1 MAWPNAAAMLRT
13 PQPNDWHAAH
23 SLSTQLPIHRASATA
38 MSDWSYG
45 YVSEIDYT
53 YGYYPELAPL
63 RLRLAMLS
71 KQQASPQGSRQGR
84 PLRYLELGFGQGL
97 SLNFHAAAGEGEFW
111 GVDFN
116 PTHTANARVLADASG
131 ADLRLTDDDFAEF
144 ARRDDLPE
152 FDVITL
158 HGIWSWIS
166 EENRQG
172 LADFFRRKLAVGG
185 VVYLSYN
192 CTPGWSAAMPLRHLL
207 TLHADLASNDAQGL
221 LPKVEAALGFAQQVV
236 DSGAKYFAANPG
248 LAERLKQISGQN
260 RRYLAHEYFNNA
272 WLPMPF
278 SDIARQLGGAK
289 LSFAASANLLDHIDS
304 INLTTAQQTL
314 MASLKNPVLT
324 ESLRDYIVNQ
334 QFRRD
339 IWVKGPRPLAPRQQ
353 LELLSA
359 QRFVLC
365 VAPQDV
371 PLKVVGAL
379 GEAALA
385 PEVYQ
390 PVIEQL
396 AADGGMGKPAAEII
410 AALPKLGQ
418 ARVLQALL
426 VLTAGG
432 HASPAADE
440 PAAERQRT
448 RTDALNRHLVAKA
461 GYDGDIAWLASP
473 VTGAGLSVDRF
484 QQLFIAA
491 IQSGR
496 TAPHEWADHAW
507 SALAAQGECLIKDGA
522 TLTRP
527 EDNIAELRRRAVQ
540 FAEQRLGTLRVLGVV

>member
-1 MAWPNAAAMLRT
+1 
-13 PQPNDWHAAH
+13 
-23 SLSTQLPIHRASATA
+23 

-53 YGYYPELAPL
+53 HGYYPELAPL

-71 KQQASPQGSRQGR
+71 KQQACPPGLPGSRSGR
-84 PLRYLELGFGQGL
+84 PMRYLELGFGQGL
-97 SLNFHAAAGEGEFW
+97 SLNIHAAAGEGEFW

-116 PTHTANARVLADASG
+116 PTHTANARALADASG
-131 ADLRLTDDDFAEF
+131 ADLRLFDADFAEF
-144 ARRDDLPE
+144 AQRSDLPE
-152 FDVITL
+152 FDVIAL

-166 EENRQG
+166 AENRQL
-172 LADFFRRKLAVGG
+172 LAELCRRKLAVGG
-185 VVYLSYN
+185 LVYLSYN

-207 TLHADLASNDAQGL
+207 SLHAELASHDAQGL

-248 LAERLKQISGQN
+248 VADRLKLINGQN
-260 RRYLAHEYFNNA
+260 RQYLAHEFFNNA

-278 SDIARQLGGAK
+278 SDVARQLDGAK

-304 INLTTAQQTL
+304 INLSPAQQTL

-339 IWVKGPRPLAPRQQ
+339 IWVRGPRPLAARQQ
-353 LELLSA
+353 TELLAA

-365 VAPQDV
+365 VAPQEV
-371 PLKVVGAL
+371 SLKVVGAL

-396 AADGGMGKPAAEII
+396 AANGGQARPAAEIV
-410 AALPKLGQ
+410 AALPQIGQ

-432 HASPAADE
+432 QVSPAADE
-440 PAAERQRT
+440 ASTARLRG
-448 RTDALNRHLVAKA
+448 RTDALNRHLATQA
-461 GYDGDIAWLASP
+461 GYSGDVGWLASP
-473 VTGAGLSVDRF
+473 VTSAGVAVGRF

-491 IQSGR
+491 IQAGR
-496 TAPHEWADHAW
+496 QAPQDWAEHAW
-507 SALAAQGECLIKDGA
+507 SALAAQGECLLKDGA
-522 TLTRP
+522 ALSQP
-527 EDNIAELRRRAVQ
+527 EDNLAELRRQAVL
-540 FAEQRLGTLRVLGVV
+540 FAEGRLERLRVLGVV